1 MRILLVDDHAEVR
14 QSLAAFIEQLGHTS
28 LHADNGPDAM
38 AITRGKQPDL
48 VLSDLRMPGMNG
60 LDLLHA
66 VQDLQ
71 KPPPFA
77 LMTAFGDSETAIT
90 AMRMG
95 AVDYLRKPIDVRE
108 LHQLIERIDSTLT
121 VSAPTHASDET
132 VDGLILHGETLR
144 KIIALCDRFHAAKD
158 LPCLIEGETGS
169 GKELIARRIHHGGK
183 PRINSPFIAL
193 NCAAITPGLFEAELF
208 GYSAGA
214 FTGALAGGAKGKLAL
229 AANGTLFLDELAD
242 LPLDQQAKLLR
253 VLEERTWYP
262 VGSTHLQT
270 SSARIIGACNTDLL
284 DRVRKG
290 QFREDLYYRL
300 KIGYVRVPALRE
312 RAEDIVALAE
322 IFLSRIRK
330 QRGRGFQK
338 ISSAAA
344 DVLRTYAWPGNVRQL
359 HHVLEQLCVLH
370 DGAVLDA
377 EVLITLLPPQ
387 KPAEQRAVPPSAI
400 SPATPRWTCS
410 PPDKLTTQQLPD
422 EQFDLD
428 AWQKAIVIAALEKYD
443 GAPVRAAQYLGIS
456 RKVLYTLRKRY
467 GLLSPNALDPA
478 PEDL

>member
-1 MRILLVDDHAEVR
+1 
-14 QSLAAFIEQLGHTS
+14 
-28 LHADNGPDAM
+28 
-38 AITRGKQPDL
+38 
-48 VLSDLRMPGMNG
+48 
-60 LDLLHA
+60 
-66 VQDLQ
+66 
-71 KPPPFA
+71 
-77 LMTAFGDSETAIT
+77 
-90 AMRMG
+90 
-95 AVDYLRKPIDVRE
+95 
-108 LHQLIERIDSTLT
+108 LT